1 MKLLRLC
8 AFTLLVFGVVPQA
21 EAQEDAPAG
30 NISGFGVFTPSAP
43 DGLDGGHGFGVS
55 GAWFLSPTIG
65 VEGGFRRQSF
75 DLERTDDNALEGGD
89 LDTNVVTVNVVA
101 RVGSGRVEPYV
112 TGGLAFLL
120 NDYATDPAVA
130 AQLAQFNFTSV
141 ESVDNAI
148 GFNIGGGVDIRA
160 ARSIAVFAEGR
171 FVAANADTAGGLRDD
186 ITQTTSTTAGEQSM
200 SSFGV
205 SVGVRVLFR

>member
-8 AFTLLVFGVVPQA
+8 ALTLLVFGLAPAAQA
-21 EAQEDAPAG
+21 QDDAPVG
-30 NISGFGVFTPSAP
+30 NISGFGVFTPSPP

-55 GAWFLSPTIG
+55 GAWFLTPTIG
-65 VEGGFRRQSF
+65 VEGGFRRQAF

-101 RVGSGRVEPYV
+101 RVGSGRIEPYV

-120 NDYATDPAVA
+120 NDYATDPALVTG
-130 AQLAQFNFTSV
+130 LAQFNLTSI

-148 GFNIGGGVDIRA
+148 GFNVGGGVDFRA

-171 FVAANADTAGGLRDD
+171 FVAATADTVGGLRDD
-186 ITQTTSTTAGEQSM
+186 ITQITSTTPGEQSL

-205 SVGVRVLFR
+205 SLGVRVLFR